1 MKITKAQLRQI
12 IKEELGR
19 AMGAGTW
26 KETATPI
33 EVDYIDTEEGP
44 YPILPTRPTIKNK
57 VLEIIKSNPG
67 VAIGQGELAKWFHDS
82 HNVGSDA
89 DRQDFEDNVDTA
101 LNSRRLAKYYDYATD
116 SFKA

>member
-1 MKITKAQLRQI
+1 MKITKTQLRQI

-19 AMGAGTW
+19 AMGAGTREW
-26 KETATPI
+26 TADPI
-33 EVDYIDTEEGP
+33 EGSLNVRAIVA
-44 YPILPTRPTIKNK
+44 K